1 MKRVRKR
8 GIIFLMI
15 LVGVISIIPVH
26 SMAAESVAANE
37 RKDLTE
43 KWETTEAGSEAD
55 GIKPAEQ
62 EDNPVY
68 DNLQRKI
75 QNEWNKGLENI
86 EEAEVI
92 QITGNPGERLLRT
105 ITASLYRNLKNIKA
119 GALLIGA
126 CSFCIGIIVAVSARK
141 NKKARRFAVV
151 ALITVIPVSL
161 FIMTF
166 CVAVLISIFA

>member
-1 MKRVRKR
+1 MRKK
-8 GIIFLMI
+8 GAI
-15 LVGVISIIPVH
+15 LLPILIGAITISPIH
-26 SMAAESVAANE
+26 SMAAEAVSVIGRGDLAEERENE
-37 RKDLTE
+37 EADLTE
-43 KWETTEAGSEAD
+43 
-55 GIKPAEQ
+55 PAV

-68 DNLQRKI
+68 DNLQKRI
-75 QNEWNKGLENI
+75 RYEWDKGLENI
-86 EEAEVI
+86 EEVEVI
-92 QITGNPGERLLRT
+92 QITGNTMERLLRA

-166 CVAVLISIFA
+166 CLAVLISIFT